1 MFNFFARARQNEK
14 SHETIKQQAIQEDFN
29 DIDIEP
35 IAQYFKLE
43 TGISFEKQ
51 QSILKSKLISFCK
64 INNIP
69 GFKKC
74 LAQVKTDLKIKQ
86 ELINYLTTNESFFYR
101 ELHQI
106 QDLVHKVRLSDQ
118 PVSILCAPSSTGE
131 EIYSIVI
138 ALIEAEIEKNR
149 FNIIG
154 IDINSNALKQA
165 ELGVYN
171 QRNIS
176 NIPSHLLAKHFNKK
190 ESKYYLNDEIKQCV
204 QLKTENIF
212 NSSFK
217 LLGKFD
223 YIFCRNMLIYFDS
236 EAKIKAKKILE
247 SLLKDKKNPIYFGHA
262 DLF

>member
-1 MFNFFARARQNEK
+1 MFNLFGKTTQNENP
-14 SHETIKQQAIQEDFN
+14 HETIKHQPIPEDFN

-43 TGISFEKQ
+43 TGITFKKQ

-64 INNIP
+64 IHHIHS
-69 GFKKC
+69 FKKC
-74 LAQVKTDLKIKQ
+74 LQQVKTDLKIKQ
-86 ELINYLTTNESFFYR
+86 VLINYLTTNESFFYR

-118 PVSILCAPSSTGE
+118 PVNILCAPSSTGE
-131 EIYSIVI
+131 EIYSITI
-138 ALIEAEIEKNR
+138 ALLEGEVPKNR

-154 IDINSNALKQA
+154 IDINSDALKQA

-176 NIPSHLLAKHFNKK
+176 NVPNHLLTKYFNKK
-190 ESKYYLNDEIKQCV
+190 GSKYYLSNEIKQCV

-212 NSSFK
+212 SSSFK

-223 YIFCRNMLIYFDS
+223 YIFSRNMLIYFDA
-236 EAKIKAKKILE
+236 ETKIKARQILE
-247 SLLKDKKNPIYFGHA
+247 SLLKDKKHPIYFGHA